1 MQIPDR
7 PNIELQW
14 IAGASHF
21 LPLERP
27 AEVAA
32 ALNGFIRRVEKGASQ

>member
-1 MQIPDR
+1 MKIPDR
-7 PNIELQW
+7 PNIELRW

-32 ALNGFIRRVEKGASQ
+32 VVNEFIKRVEKPACH